1 MAELNQIDVSTKRYI
16 RNTPKLVDMIFQ
28 QGVLASYAKQ
38 NVREDYDGGRF
49 IQENF
54 WYGASV
60 GGFYNKGKE
69 FNITEKQLEQGCQFL
84 PKFLEVNITLAKEDI
99 QVINKGPNAAFKL
112 IESRTQN
119 AYITA
124 GAFLELAM
132 YLNGQRAGFTPMF
145 NGLAEALND
154 NTTVSWDN
162 NLYATYGTI
171 TRGGTT
177 GTALNSVPTNVGGT
191 LLYPTLEETYGR
203 AYFGPDPF
211 EPNLGVTTVI
221 GASIIKNKFQT
232 QQRFNDTQVMVAGF
246 NFRGMKFNGATIVAS
261 RYCPGS
267 YLFGSSGTADP
278 TAVSFMTEV
287 SDGALVAYP
296 APVGGY
302 PAAGTNWETLFW
314 INARKP
320 FMNFYVSDDPEYGF
334 GFTGFKPAQ
343 GNTKVAGQVLYSGA
357 TTFAPRY
364 HQQLYNITG

>member
-28 QGVLASYAKQ
+28 QGVLAAYAKQ

-54 WYGASV
+54 WYGGLI
-60 GGFYNKGKE
+60 GGSYNKGKE
-69 FNITEKQLEQGCQFL
+69 FDITEPQVEQGLQFL
-84 PKFLEVNITLAKEDI
+84 PKFCEVNITLAKEDI

-119 AYITA
+119 GFITM
-124 GAFLELAM
+124 GAFTELQM
-132 YLNGQRAGFTPMF
+132 FLNGQRAGFTPMF

-154 NTTVSWDN
+154 NVTASWDN
-162 NLYATYGTI
+162 NTYSTYGTI
-171 TRGGTT
+171 TRGGVT
-177 GTALNSVPTNVGGT
+177 GTSLNSAPTNVGGT
-191 LLYPTLEETYGR
+191 LLYPVLESTYGA

-211 EPNLGVTTVI
+211 EPNLGVTTVL

-232 QQRFNDTQVMVAGF
+232 QQRFNDTQTMIAGF

-267 YLFGSSGTADP
+267 YLFGTNGTADP
-278 TAVSFMTEV
+278 VAVTYMTQT
-287 SDGALVAYP
+287 SNGALTAYP

-302 PAAGTNWETLFW
+302 PTGTWETLFW

-320 FMNFYVSDDPEYGF
+320 FMNFYVSDDPEYGY

-343 GNTKVAGQVLYSGA
+343 GNTKVAGQILFSGA
-357 TTFAPRY
+357 VTFAPRY